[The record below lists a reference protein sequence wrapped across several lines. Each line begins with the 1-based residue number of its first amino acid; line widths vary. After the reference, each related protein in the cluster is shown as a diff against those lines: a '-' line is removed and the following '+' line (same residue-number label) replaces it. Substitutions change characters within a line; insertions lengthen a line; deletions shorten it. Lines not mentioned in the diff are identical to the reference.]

1 MDGVRSEHSIR
12 SGKRQSTHRA
22 EELAR
27 VLHLEHVGLVRLLKD
42 SDLDVF
48 LLALSLAGGD
58 ENVDREDLV
67 QLKVELVVLLPLR
80 LRWVLNMKILDAISI
95 PM

>member
-12 SGKRQSTHRA
+12 SGKRQLTHRA
-22 EELAR
+22 EKLAR